1 MIPAA
6 LAHART
12 RAPDTRAA
20 LCYAR
25 ETATE
30 GGAPLACCTSPTGDW
45 YQIADLVVE
54 IIKQPLSRKS
64 VSTNPK
70 SFGTKEI

>member
-1 MIPAA
+1 MIPPA
-6 LAHART
+6 LTHARSS
-12 RAPDTRAA
+12 TRAA
-20 LCYAR
+20 PSYAR

-30 GGAPLACCTSPTGDW
+30 GGASLACCTSPTGGW
-45 YQIADLVVE
+45 YQTTNRVVE
-54 IIKQPLSRKS
+54 SIKQPLSRKS